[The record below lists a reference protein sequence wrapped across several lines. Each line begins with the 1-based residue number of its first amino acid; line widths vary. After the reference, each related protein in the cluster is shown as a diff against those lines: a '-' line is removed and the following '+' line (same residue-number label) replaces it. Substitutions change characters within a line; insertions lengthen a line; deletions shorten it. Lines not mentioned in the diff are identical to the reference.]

1 LVREADTAM
10 YRAKAA
16 GRDRYEV
23 FDDIMRAEVADRV
36 AIAQELRHALD
47 RDELVL
53 EYQPMVGVSDGS
65 LTACEA
71 LLRWHHPQRGI
82 VPPLS
87 FIPLAEE
94 NGLIIPIGEWVLRE
108 ACRQAAQWREEGD
121 QVPVTVNVSPIQLV
135 EPDFANKVA
144 SACADA
150 GLPPQ
155 QLWIELVETSIVQQ
169 GETVFHNL
177 SKLRDFGVRIA
188 LDDFGAGATSLSYFR
203 SLPLDAVKLDRAFV
217 RDLTRGSEDRAVVA
231 ALVSLAEEMDLM
243 VVAEGVESEDQLA
256 QLRELGCDYAQG
268 FWFARPSPPKDI
280 KVGGFQERARPGLG
294 DPFVIREFMRQIG
307 IPARIA

>member
-1 LVREADTAM
+1 M
-10 YRAKAA
+10 
-16 GRDRYEV
+16 
-23 FDDIMRAEVADRV
+23 AE
-36 AIAQELRHALD
+36 
-47 RDELVL
+47 
-53 EYQPMVGVSDGS
+53 
-65 LTACEA
+65 
-71 LLRWHHPQRGI
+71 
-82 VPPLS
+82 
-87 FIPLAEE
+87 
-94 NGLIIPIGEWVLRE
+94 
-108 ACRQAAQWREEGD
+108 
-121 QVPVTVNVSPIQLV
+121 
-135 EPDFANKVA
+135 
-144 SACADA
+144 ACADA

-169 GETVFHNL
+169 GEAVHDNL
-177 SKLRDFGVRIA
+177 RELRDLGVRIA

-217 RDLTRGSEDRAVVA
+217 RDLNRGSEDRAVVA

-268 FWFARPSPPKDI
+268 FWFARPSPPEKI
-280 KVGGFQERARPGLG
+280 AVGGFQERARPGLG